1 MPVSDYKFL
10 SPLNLNSVLS
20 PLESAVSCF
29 HSVNASV
36 LVTVS
41 VDRGVH
47 LRRHKHIFC
56 SLKSDSVSEDD
67 KA

>member
-29 HSVNASV
+29 HSVNASI

-41 VDRGVH
+41 VDRGGR
-47 LRRHKHIFC
+47 LRRHEYLFFI
-56 SLKSDSVSEDD
+56 LKSDSVSEDD

>member
-20 PLESAVSCF
+20 PLESAVSCL

-41 VDRGVH
+41 VDRGGH
-47 LRRHKHIFC
+47 LQGDEYIFC

>member
-10 SPLNLNSVLS
+10 SSLNLNSVLS

-29 HSVNASV
+29 HLVNASV

-47 LRRHKHIFC
+47 LWRLGLH
-56 SLKSDSVSEDD
+56 D
-67 KA
+67 